1 MKKNI
6 FLVMMIFV
14 FLLTACKKETVELTQ
29 VEAIV
34 KEIDIENESLLVEG
48 IGEDNPLGDSS
59 LVDIKGA
66 EIEKAGEKADLSDIK
81 IGDKVALEIGEV
93 EESYPT
99 KTKSEKV
106 NILEEDKIDEEVP
119 AKEDEVPVKE
129 DGKPEKEDDE
139 FSKKEEIGRIF
150 IKESVDKI
158 TIYSQGMNISKL
170 NLLALEYDE
179 KKDTLVEKESLKE
192 KVDIKPGEKTTWEVV
207 YGEGVPSMKLVWK
220 LSSGKSGE
228 YIIAYNGKYGRN
240 PDKTIIY
247 YNNGE
252 ILEEYEKMEEEGKT
266 EIKDVKLYFILFDE
280 ADAYLVEEIHEVEN
294 VSGIARLTLETL
306 RDVTPKTK
314 NATNPIHESTLINN
328 IYIEDRN
335 IVVDFSKAIEKSNY
349 GSTAEALQVQAIV
362 NTLTQFPTV
371 DGVIFKVDGNE
382 DIEGWLSHIG
392 NVDKPFTEDMSLVKQ
407 KALD

>member
-6 FLVMMIFV
+6 FLLMMLFV
-14 FLLTACKKETVELTQ
+14 FLLTACKEETIEVTQ

-34 KEIDIENESLLVEG
+34 KEVDIENETLSVEG
-48 IGEDNPLGDSS
+48 IGENNPLGDSS

-66 EIEKAGEKADLSDIK
+66 EIEKEGEKAELSDIK
-81 IGDKVALEIGEV
+81 LGDKVVLEIGKV

-99 KTKSEKV
+99 KTKSMKV
-106 NILEEDKIDEEVP
+106 NILEE
-119 AKEDEVPVKE
+119 AKVDGEVPVKDE
-129 DGKPEKEDDE
+129 DET
-139 FSKKEEIGRIF
+139 SKKEEIGRIF

-158 TIYSQGMNISKL
+158 TIYSEGLSISKL
-170 NLLALEYDE
+170 NLLGLEYDE

-192 KVDIKPGEKTTWEVV
+192 KVDIKPGEKTTLEVV
-207 YGEGVPSMKLVWK
+207 YSEGSPSMKLVWK
-220 LSSGKSGE
+220 LSNGKIGD
-228 YIIAYNGKYGRN
+228 YIIAYNGRYGRN

-252 ILEEYEKMEEEGKT
+252 ILEEYEKMEEEGET
-266 EIKDVKLYFILFDE
+266 GLKDVKLYFILFDE
-280 ADAYLVEEIHEVEN
+280 EDAYLVEEVHEIEN

-314 NATNPIHESTLINN
+314 DATNPIHESTLINN
-328 IYIEDRN
+328 IYIKDKI
-335 IVVDFSKAIEKSNY
+335 IVVDFSKGIEKSNY

-371 DGVIFKVDGNE
+371 DGVIFKVDGSE
-382 DIEGWLSHIG
+382 DIEDWLSHIG
-392 NVDKPFTEDMSLVKQ
+392 NVDDPFTKDMSKVKQ

>member
-6 FLVMMIFV
+6 FLLMMLFV
-14 FLLTACKKETVELTQ
+14 FLLTACKKETIEIVQ

-34 KEIDIENESLLVEG
+34 KEIDIENETLSVEG

-66 EIEKAGEKADLSDIK
+66 EIEKEGEKAELSDIK
-81 IGDKVALEIGEV
+81 SGDKVALEIGEV

-99 KTKSEKV
+99 KTKSMKV
-106 NILEEDKIDEEVP
+106 KILEEAKVDE
-119 AKEDEVPVKE
+119 EVPVKE
-129 DGKPEKEDDE
+129 DEKPEKEEDQV
-139 FSKKEEIGRIF
+139 SKKEEIGRIF
-150 IKESVDKI
+150 IKESADKI
-158 TIYSQGMNISKL
+158 TLYSQGMNIEKL
-170 NLLALEYDE
+170 NLMGLEYDE
-179 KKDTLVEKESLKE
+179 KKDLLVEKESLKE
-192 KVDIKPGEKTTWEVV
+192 KADIKPGEKTTWEVV
-207 YGEGVPSMKLVWK
+207 YAEGIPSMKLVWK
-220 LSSGKSGE
+220 LASGKSGE
-228 YIIAYNGKYGRN
+228 YLIAYNGRYGRN

-247 YNNGE
+247 YSNGE
-252 ILEEYEKMEEEGKT
+252 IKEEYEKMEEEGKA
-266 EIKDVKLYFILFDE
+266 ELKDVKLYFILFDD

-314 NATNPIHESTLINN
+314 DASNPIHESTLINN
-328 IYIEDRN
+328 IYIEDKI
-335 IVVDFSKAIEKSNY
+335 IVVDFSKGIEKSNY

-371 DGVIFKVDGNE
+371 DAVKFKVDGNE
-382 DIEGWLSHIG
+382 DIEDWLSHIG
-392 NVDKPFTEDMSLVKQ
+392 NVDEPFTEDMSVVKQ

>member
-6 FLVMMIFV
+6 FLLMMLFV
-14 FLLTACKKETVELTQ
+14 FLLTACKEETIEVTQ

-34 KEIDIENESLLVEG
+34 KEVDIENETLSVEG
-48 IGEDNPLGDSS
+48 IGENNPLGDSS

-66 EIEKAGEKADLSDIK
+66 EIEKEGEKAELSDIK
-81 IGDKVALEIGEV
+81 LGDKVVLEIGKV

-99 KTKSEKV
+99 KTKSMKV
-106 NILEEDKIDEEVP
+106 NILEE
-119 AKEDEVPVKE
+119 AKVDGEVPVKDE
-129 DGKPEKEDDE
+129 DET
-139 FSKKEEIGRIF
+139 SKKEEIGRIF

-158 TIYSQGMNISKL
+158 TIYSEGLSISKL
-170 NLLALEYDE
+170 NLLGLEYDE

-207 YGEGVPSMKLVWK
+207 YSEGSPCMKLVWK
-220 LSSGKSGE
+220 LSNGKIGD
-228 YIIAYNGKYGRN
+228 YIIAYNGRYGRN

-252 ILEEYEKMEEEGKT
+252 ILEEYEKMEEEGET
-266 EIKDVKLYFILFDE
+266 GLKDVKLYFILFDE
-280 ADAYLVEEIHEVEN
+280 EDAYLVEEVHEIEN

-314 NATNPIHESTLINN
+314 DATNPIHESTLINN
-328 IYIEDRN
+328 IYIKDKI
-335 IVVDFSKAIEKSNY
+335 IVVDFSKGIEKSNY

-371 DGVIFKVDGNE
+371 DGVIFKVDGSE
-382 DIEGWLSHIG
+382 DIEDWLSHIG
-392 NVDKPFTEDMSLVKQ
+392 NVDDPFTKDMSKVKQ